1 MSDQRIQIVLT
12 ADASNAHQGLKQV
25 DQALAKTAA
34 GTKVSA
40 AQTAAAMRTLP
51 AQFTDIATQLQG
63 GASPL
68 TVLLQQGGQI
78 KDSFG
83 SIGGALRGIGQTIG
97 PLLTNPLT
105 LAAAAAIA
113 VGAAFVQ
120 GEAESNRFQRSLI
133 LTGNAIGVTAGQL
146 GDMADRLDAVGGT
159 QAGAAAALDVLV
171 NQGGVAAQSLEKVA
185 AAATALE
192 RAGGPAVEETA
203 KAFSS
208 LARDPVNAS
217 LELNKSTNFLTA
229 SLFKQI
235 KALQDQG
242 KTADAARLAQ
252 EAYADAINDRAPK
265 LEQNLGSLQ
274 RAWRSIKEVAAEAW
288 DAILNIG
295 RKETP
300 EQQIAAINKQL
311 DDIQKRRAGLKFG
324 GLMGKSIRD
333 ELAADEA
340 ALRAK
345 LRGITQAQE
354 FEKQAAQAGAAQL
367 QQVNAEVRDSSEGH
381 QRALM
386 DIAKAGAAQR
396 LAQANLNLGTARAIY
411 DQAYAREQISATE
424 HAEALKAIDLAR
436 LDAEERNLDQLKALE
451 ARRNTTGP
459 DDKLAQQATLQ
470 GFETQ
475 RLGIQ
480 QQRVALQLKE
490 IENGKELAKGV
501 NLFAIPD
508 DSAAVLARVRAS
520 LDAQQ
525 QLRDAAEQLSA
536 SQITDAE
543 TRGRALL
550 AIEERH
556 LRERLDLEALGVDA
570 RRQAED
576 ELAAYIEQRTAELV
590 DSLKPEWERM
600 VEDYQDT
607 AGLIRESNDTIMTG
621 LLRDSEDAWVQWV
634 TTGKFSAR
642 QLVSSVL
649 SEMAR
654 LQFRQL
660 IGGAASG
667 GSGSQAGG
675 LIKLIGA
682 ALGGGDT
689 TAADVATIEAGSG
702 TYDFADAIRGNRAT
716 GGPVDA
722 GGLYAI
728 NELGAPEV
736 LTVGDRSFLMMG
748 AQGGTVSPSG
758 ATGGGVSIT
767 INQTV
772 GDVVTSTQLAAVAE
786 RTRQAAIA
794 GVADA
799 QRRGR
804 A

>member
-1 MSDQRIQIVLT
+1 MADQQIRIVLT
-12 ADASNAHQGLKQV
+12 ADPSAAQAGLKQV
-25 DQALAKTAA
+25 DQALNKTAGGA
-34 GTKVSA
+34 KVSA

-63 GASPL
+63 GANPL

-83 SIGGALRGIGQTIG
+83 SFGGAIRGVGAAIG

-120 GEAESNRFQRSLI
+120 GEAESNRLQRSLI
-133 LTGNAIGVTAGQL
+133 LTGNSVGVTAGQL
-146 GDMADRLDAVGGT
+146 GEMAQRLDEVGGSRG
-159 QAGAAAALDVLV
+159 QAAAALDVLV
-171 NQGGVAAQSLEKVA
+171 TQGGVAAGALEKVA
-185 AAATALE
+185 GAAIALE

-203 KAFSS
+203 KAFAS
-208 LARDPVNAS
+208 LARDPVNAA

-229 SLFKQI
+229 SVFKQI

-252 EAYADAINDRAPK
+252 EAYADSINERAPK

-274 RAWRSIKEVAAEAW
+274 RAWKAVKDIAAETW
-288 DAILNIG
+288 DTMLNVG
-295 RKETP
+295 RRDTLEDQLKKAETLLKKQQ
-300 EQQIAAINKQL
+300 EQIAKANPDSIYTDRL
-311 DDIQKRRAGLKFG
+311 RAA
-324 GLMGKSIRD
+324 
-333 ELAADEA
+333 AADTA
-340 ALRAK
+340 ARI
-345 LRGITQAQE
+345 RGLQQAQQ
-354 FEKQAAQAGAAQL
+354 FEKQTAQANAAQVA
-367 QQVNAEVRDSSEGH
+367 QVNAEVQESSEGH
-381 QRALM
+381 QRALL
-386 DIAKAGAAQR
+386 DIAKAGAANR
-396 LAQANLNLGTARAIY
+396 LAQTSLNLGTARAIY

-424 HAEALKAIDLAR
+424 HAEALRAIDLAR
-436 LDAEERNLDQLKALE
+436 LDAEEQNLNRLKALE

-459 DDKLAQQATLQ
+459 DDRLAQQAALQ
-470 GFETQ
+470 DFETQ

-480 QQRVALQLKE
+480 ERRIALQLKE
-490 IENGKELAKGV
+490 IDNGKVIASGV
-501 NLFAIPD
+501 NLFATPD
-508 DSAAVLARVRAS
+508 DSAAILARVRAS
-520 LDAQQ
+520 LDAQK
-525 QLRDAAEQLSA
+525 QLADQTEQIDASRITSAEA
-536 SQITDAE
+536 
-543 TRGRALL
+543 RGRAII
-550 AIEERH
+550 AIEERQI
-556 LRERLDLEALGVDA
+556 RERLDLASLGDDA

-576 ELAAYIEQRTAELV
+576 ELAAYIGARTAELV
-590 DSLKPEWERM
+590 DSLKPEWQRM

-607 AGLIRESNDTIMTG
+607 AGLIRQANDTIMTG

-667 GSGSQAGG
+667 SGGTASS
-675 LIKLIGA
+675 LIGA
-682 ALGGGDT
+682 AVNYFSGVQTSYSGAEG
-689 TAADVATIEAGSG
+689 AADFMGPLQK
-702 TYDFADAIRGNRAT
+702 RAT

-722 GGLYAI
+722 GGLYEV
-728 NELGAPEV
+728 NELGTPEV
-736 LTVGDRSFLMMG
+736 LTVGGRSFLMMG
-748 AQGGTVSPSG
+748 SQGGTVSPSG
-758 ATGGGVSIT
+758 ATGGVSIT

-772 GDVVTSTQLAAVAE
+772 GDVVTSAQLAAVAE

-804 A
+804 G

>member
-1 MSDQRIQIVLT
+1 MADQQIRIVLT
-12 ADASNAHQGLKQV
+12 ADSSAAQAGLKQV
-25 DQALAKTAA
+25 DQALNKTASGA
-34 GTKVSA
+34 KVSA

-83 SIGGALRGIGQTIG
+83 SFGGAIRGIGQAIG

-120 GEAESNRFQRSLI
+120 GEAESNRLQRSLI
-133 LTGNAIGVTAGQL
+133 LTGNAVGVTAGQL
-146 GDMADRLDAVGGT
+146 GEMAQRLDEVGGSRG
-159 QAGAAAALDVLV
+159 QAAAALDVLV
-171 NQGGVAAQSLEKVA
+171 TQGGVAAGALEKVA
-185 AAATALE
+185 GAAIALE

-203 KAFSS
+203 KAFAS
-208 LARDPVNAS
+208 LARDPVNAA

-229 SLFKQI
+229 SVFKQI

-252 EAYADAINDRAPK
+252 EAYADSINERAPK
-265 LEQNLGSLQ
+265 LEQNLGTLQ
-274 RAWRSIKEVAAEAW
+274 RAWRSVKEVASEAW
-288 DAILNIG
+288 DAMLNIG

-300 EQQIAAINKQL
+300 EQQIESINKQL
-311 DDIQKRRAGLKFG
+311 DDIAKRRANIKFG

-333 ELAADEA
+333 DLAADEA

-345 LRGITQAQE
+345 LRSFTQAQE
-354 FEKQAAQAGAAQL
+354 FEKQAAEAGKAQL
-367 QQVNAEVRDSSEGH
+367 DQVNAEVRDSSEGH
-381 QRALM
+381 QRALL

-396 LAQANLNLGTARAIY
+396 LAQTSLNLGTARAIY

-424 HAEALKAIDLAR
+424 HAEALRAIDLAR
-436 LDAEERNLDQLKALE
+436 LDAEEQNLNRLKALE
-451 ARRNTTGP
+451 ARRTTTGP
-459 DDKLAQQATLQ
+459 DDRLAQQASLQ
-470 GFETQ
+470 DFETQ

-480 QQRVALQLKE
+480 ERRIALQLKE
-490 IENGKELAKGV
+490 IDNGKAIANGV

-508 DSAAVLARVRAS
+508 NSDAILARVRAS
-520 LDAQQ
+520 LDAQK
-525 QLRDAAEQLSA
+525 QLAEQTEQIDASRITSA
-536 SQITDAE
+536 EA
-543 TRGRALL
+543 RGRALI
-550 AIEERH
+550 AIEERQI
-556 LRERLDLEALGVDA
+556 RERLDLASLGDDA

-576 ELAAYIEQRTAELV
+576 ELAAYIGARTAELV
-590 DSLKPEWERM
+590 DSLKPEWQRM

-607 AGLIRESNDTIMTG
+607 AGLIRQANDTIMTG

-660 IGGAASG
+660 IGGATS
-667 GSGSQAGG
+667 GSGSAGMVTS
-675 LIKLIGA
+675 LLGA
-682 ALGGGDT
+682 AVNYFSGVQTSYSGVES
-689 TAADVATIEAGSG
+689 AADFMGPVQ
-702 TYDFADAIRGNRAT
+702 RRAT

-722 GGLYAI
+722 GGLYQI
-728 NELGAPEV
+728 NELGTPEV
-736 LTVGDRSFLMMG
+736 LSVGGRSFLMMG
-748 AQGGTVSPSG
+748 SQAGTVSPSG
-758 ATGGGVSIT
+758 PTGGVSIT

-772 GDVVTSTQLAAVAE
+772 GDVVTSAQLAAVAE

-804 A
+804 G